1 MNEFID
7 SIINTKDLPK
17 DYPVVPA
24 LIENNEKQIKQL
36 STFLMNEK
44 KLALVSGFKGSGK
57 SDVVNFVIRNLK
69 DDVLVLHY
77 TCFETTILD
86 DMLLSFYE
94 KFRNYVLKGT
104 IPQPRVKV
112 ENFTQ
117 MINSYFNYV
126 LNPIIIVI
134 DSYEA
139 IVKENRESIIDFL
152 KHLSKF
158 PNVKIVMIS
167 SVFKMETF
175 EGFDYETVT
184 MLPLSQKL
192 FEKYLKDNG
201 IKNIGVFS
209 NELYKISKGYYKN
222 VEFAINVIKLR
233 NLTLVKFLENYT
245 QSYMSYS
252 EFIVRELLSFVDPV
266 SAHLFRLLTIMRIPI
281 HINLLKTLH
290 LYNEEQII
298 YFIQNSILSYEGN
311 CIYLKESLR
320 NVIENQ
326 IPDNVMIKL
335 HSACIDLYNTQLPL
349 KPAERDLLLSRQTM
363 RNEIEYH
370 SMFIPKRPVIPP
382 KPVKKEPVEPPKQLP
397 PIENTQVVEDTKPQ
411 ASEVK
416 EETKEDK
423 INKISFII
431 EDESMLDNIADSIN
445 SYITTTNQAT
455 QIEKETSLMNLQQIL
470 NLARSEENNYNYKH
484 VVQLY
489 QTALTKTSDDDF
501 YKFLPSIYIKL
512 AQAYQHLSDLYNA
525 MEYYTQAHDFYYNA
539 SNFDKVYEMKLEIA
553 NIYYAMYKNDN
564 ARYILSELEK
574 VDTLSNEM
582 KIKVNLALAKL
593 SDDPAKEYQYY
604 KKSIPLVDIKT
615 DKHIKSE
622 LYYKHAVLSSEYGE
636 LRTSAQFYLKCIEIS
651 NNPKHNPYLS
661 MALSNLADLYSEI
674 GSSAQAIKYYN
685 ESISIDLTTKNYN
698 GLYVSSSRLA
708 EIYSSTDDNK
718 AMEYYND
725 ALSYARKLNEPF
737 YIVSTFLELADF
749 YSLRRNFEF
758 AYKNLIEA
766 YKLAKTTL
774 TQDNLDKIVSRL
786 EELKKRITVA
796 ELMRYQA
803 KYGK

>member
-1 MNEFID
+1 MNEFIES
-7 SIINTKDLPK
+7 SINIKELPK

-36 STFLMNEK
+36 SGFLMNDK
-44 KLALVSGFKGSGK
+44 KLALVNGFKGSGK
-57 SDVVNFVIRNLK
+57 SKIIDFVVRNLK
-69 DDVLVLHY
+69 QDVLILHY

-86 DMLLSFYE
+86 DMLLCFYE
-94 KFRNYVLKGT
+94 KFRNYVLKGMIT
-104 IPQPRVKV
+104 QPKVKV

-139 IVKENRESIIDFL
+139 VVKENRAGIIDFL

-158 PNVKIVMIS
+158 PNLKIIMTS
-167 SVFKMETF
+167 SVFQYEVF
-175 EGFDYETVT
+175 EDFDYENVTV
-184 MLPLSQKL
+184 MPLTQKL

-209 NELYKISKGYYKN
+209 NELYKITKGYYQN
-222 VEFAINVIKLR
+222 VEFAVTVIKLR
-233 NLTLVKFLENYT
+233 NLSLVKFLENYT

-252 EFIVRELLSFVDPV
+252 EFIIRDLLSFVDPV
-266 SAHLFRLLTIMRIPI
+266 SAHLFRLLAVMRIPI

-311 CIYLKESLR
+311 CVYLKESFR

-335 HSACIDLYNTQLPL
+335 HAACIDLYNTQLPL

-370 SMFIPKRPVIPP
+370 SLFIPKRPVIPP
-382 KPVKKEPVEPPKQLP
+382 KQTVKKEEQAPKPLPAIPVETPKP
-397 PIENTQVVEDTKPQ
+397 APEPAVEI
-411 ASEVK
+411 

-431 EDESMLDNIADSIN
+431 EDESMLDDIANSIN
-445 SYITTTNQAT
+445 SYITTSAQTT
-455 QIEKETSLMNLQQIL
+455 RLEKESSSMSLQQVL
-470 NLARSEENNYNYKH
+470 NLAKTEEKNYNYKQ
-484 VVQLY
+484 VVILY

-501 YKFLPSIYIKL
+501 YTFLPSIYIRL
-512 AQAYQHLSDLYNA
+512 AKAYQHLSDLYNA
-525 MEYYTQAHDFYYNA
+525 LDYYTQAHDFYYNA

-553 NIYYAMYKNDN
+553 NIYYAMYKIDN
-564 ARYILSELEK
+564 AKYILSELEK
-574 VDTLSNEM
+574 VDNLSNEM
-582 KIKVNLALAKL
+582 KIKVNLSLAKL
-593 SDDPAKEYQYY
+593 SDSPEKEYQYY
-604 KKSIPLVDIKT
+604 KKSISLVDLKT
-615 DKHIKSE
+615 DKELKSE
-622 LYYKHAVLSSEYGE
+622 LYYKYAVLSSDYGE

-651 NNPKHNPYLS
+651 SNPKTNPYLS
-661 MALSNLADLYSEI
+661 MSLSNLADLYAEI
-674 GSSAQAIKYYN
+674 GSTSQAIKYYN
-685 ESISIDLTTKNYN
+685 ESMGIDLVMKNYN
-698 GLYVSSSRLA
+698 GLYVSASHIA
-708 EIYSSTDDNK
+708 EIYAATDVNK
-718 AMEYYND
+718 ALEYYGK
-725 ALSYARKLNEPF
+725 ALEYARQLNEPF

-786 EELKKRITVA
+786 DELRKRITVA
-796 ELMRYQA
+796 DLMRFQA